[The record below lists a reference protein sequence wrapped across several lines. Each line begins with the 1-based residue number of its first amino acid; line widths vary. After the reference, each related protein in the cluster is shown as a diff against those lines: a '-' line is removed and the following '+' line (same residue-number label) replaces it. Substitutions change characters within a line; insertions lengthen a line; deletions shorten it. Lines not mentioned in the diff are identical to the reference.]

1 MTDIQTY
8 IIPLLLIS
16 GLVYGVAMWIVR
28 KIQAGEKF
36 DANKI
41 LQTMGIAAIAGATLY
56 LATGAIPS
64 LDALLTQM
72 ATIAPNDPSLVG
84 LGAIVFGLFEQYILK
99 GKLGTTPI
107 VSSLAPAAKSPE
119 TTILPPVAVNT
130 YGQYQ
135 VGEFKVFVPYK
146 DVGIDPSKYSV
157 GSLDWQHACSNV
169 LAAEGGYSD
178 LASASGKPTA
188 PNPLEKESLKAA
200 AALATFQGLSG
211 KGVANIKEDL
221 QAVGA

>member
-16 GLVYGVAMWIVR
+16 GLIYGVAMWIIR

-41 LQTMGIAAIAGATLY
+41 LQTMGIAAVAGATLY

-107 VSSLAPAAKSPE
+107 IASLAPVVKSQ
-119 TTILPPVAVNT
+119 TTTLPPVEVNT

-146 DVGIDPSKYSV
+146 DVGIDPSKYPV
-157 GSLDWQHACSNV
+157 GSMDWQHACSNV

-178 LASASGKPTA
+178 LASATGKPCP
-188 PNPLEKESLKAA
+188 PNPLEKEALKAA
-200 AALATFQGLSG
+200 AALATYQGLSG
-211 KGVANIKEDL
+211 KGVANIQENLK
-221 QAVGA
+221 AVGA